1 MRISDHGTQPTPKK
15 HKMDQML
22 MGQGSSDTLATNI
35 NKKDSGSK
43 QTQQKM
49 VQGDA
54 LLLNSNS
61 APAKMT
67 YYKKKE
73 ANAEE
78 NLETKDTP
86 ANNDE
91 AIPAATYEPSDSSD
105 DFPTQLN
112 NVWEDGAESSGKSK
126 NIRLAR

>member
-1 MRISDHGTQPTPKK
+1 
-15 HKMDQML
+15 
-22 MGQGSSDTLATNI
+22 MGQGSGDTLATNI

-61 APAKMT
+61 TPAKMT
-67 YYKKKE
+67 YAKKKE
-73 ANAEE
+73 AIAEE
-78 NLETKDTP
+78 NLAAKDTP

-91 AIPAATYEPSDSSD
+91 AILAAT
-105 DFPTQLN
+105 L
-112 NVWEDGAESSGKSK
+112 
-126 NIRLAR
+126 

>member
-1 MRISDHGTQPTPKK
+1 MRIFDHGTQPTPKK

-91 AIPAATYEPSDSSD
+91 AILAAT
-105 DFPTQLN
+105 L
-112 NVWEDGAESSGKSK
+112 
-126 NIRLAR
+126 